1 MGTKGWIIFGAVAVA
16 VLGGMIFFSNQNKLD
31 VSSYDANNII
41 AAVEDNGMIGDNVFG
56 NKDSKVVL
64 IEYGDFQCPGCG
76 SAHPRIKALTEK
88 YEDDIAFVYRNLPL
102 TSAHPNARVAAAS
115 AQAAGLQGKYW
126 EMHNIL
132 FENQEAWSGAS
143 TSDRNNIFRG
153 YAERIGLD
161 LAKFDTD
168 VASTEVAK
176 KINFDLALAKKVEA
190 SSTPSFFLNGKA
202 VEQDVWESDEKLEE
216 FILSKLRE
224 AGIEPKTV
232 AEPTATE

>member
-1 MGTKGWIIFGAVAVA
+1 MGTKGWIIFGAVVVA
-16 VLGGMIFFSNQNKLD
+16 VLGGMIYFSNQNKLD
-31 VSSYDANNII
+31 VSSYDANKII
-41 AAVEDNGMIGDNVFG
+41 AAVEDSGMISDNVFG

-88 YEDDIAFVYRNLPL
+88 YEDDITFIFRNLPL

-143 TSDRNNIFRG
+143 TGDRNNIFRG

-190 SSTPSFFLNGKA
+190 SSTPSFFLNGQV
-202 VEQDVWESDEKLEE
+202 VEQDVWASDEKLEE
-216 FILSKLRE
+216 FILSKFRE
-224 AGIEPKTV
+224 AGIEPKAT
-232 AEPTATE
+232 AQTTATE